1 MPDNILE
8 STQPRT
14 YERAETYYNREMVPY
29 LSPLL
34 VARQLFRKV
43 IEVPSGK
50 TAMYFDR
57 VKDMSDAIVTFS
69 IPDDT
74 NKADFVGFENETV
87 NLAYVSKTWKIAQD
101 KLRAFYSE
109 GKDLPTVG
117 MEAAVKK
124 IGKADNQMLIQS
136 WSPNS
141 ATAKING
148 LFAAAG
154 NTLLT
159 SYSFGTPTNPTD
171 AVSDGVSMALD
182 DDITGVNWNLVVG
195 NTAFGQ
201 ARKSRLTQSDVKEWP
216 DIIDALNPNAGQ
228 PKGTI
233 LMSKNIP
240 ANKGLLV
247 PVDPAG
253 LYISLLEGMAPQN
266 VIGTDSKIGRLS
278 PVYGTTL
285 ELVGPWI
292 KEADSIV
299 VLNAI

>member
-1 MPDNILE
+1 MPEDILQ

-14 YERAETYYNREMVPY
+14 YERAETWYNTRMVPY

-34 VARQLFRKV
+34 VARQLFRNV
-43 IEVPSGK
+43 VEVPEGK

-57 VKDMSDAIVTFS
+57 VKDMSDAVVTFS

-101 KLRAFYSE
+101 KLKAFYSV
-109 GKDLPTVG
+109 GADLPTVG

-124 IGKADNQMLIQS
+124 LGKADNQMLIRS
-136 WSPNS
+136 WSPNGS
-141 ATAKING
+141 TGQIDG
-148 LFAAAG
+148 LYSKAG

-159 SYSFGTPTNPTD
+159 SYSFGTPKNPTA
-171 AVSDGVSMALD
+171 AVSDGVTMALE

-195 NTAFGQ
+195 NAAFGQ
-201 ARKSRLTQSDVKEWP
+201 ARKSRLTASDVKEWP
-216 DIIDALNPNAGQ
+216 DIIDALNPTQGQ
-228 PKGTI
+228 PQGTI
-233 LMSKNIP
+233 IMSKNIP
-240 ANKGLLV
+240 VNKGLLV

-253 LYISLLEGMAPQN
+253 LYISLLEGMAPQT
-266 VIGTDSKIGRLS
+266 VLGTKSELGRIS
-278 PVYGTTL
+278 PVIGTTL

-292 KEADSIV
+292 KEPNSLV
-299 VLNAI
+299 VLNDI

>member
-1 MPDNILE
+1 
-8 STQPRT
+8 
-14 YERAETYYNREMVPY
+14 MVPY

>member
-136 WSPNS
+136 WAPNG

-159 SYSFGTPTNPTD
+159 SYSFGTPKNPTA
-171 AVSDGVSMALD
+171 AVSDGVTMALE

-195 NTAFGQ
+195 NAAFGQ
-201 ARKSRLTQSDVKEWP
+201 ARKSRLTASDVKEWP
-216 DIIDALNPNAGQ
+216 DIIDALNPTPNQ
-228 PKGTI
+228 PHGTI
-233 LMSKNIP
+233 IMSKNI
-240 ANKGLLV
+240 ADNKGLLV
-247 PVDPAG
+247 PVDPSG

-266 VIGTDSKIGRLS
+266 VIGTDSKLGRLS

-292 KEADSIV
+292 KEPNSLV